1 MSTRIRLRRMGAKKR
16 PFYRVVVADQRAPR
30 DGRFIENIGKYHPLE
45 DPSLIEIDEERALH
59 WLRVGAQPSS
69 QVRNLMVKIG
79 IWDRFVEERPSAADL
94 VRKRTEKPAAGK
106 LSKKAA
112 AKAAAEAEA
121 PPPRPWRSRSPSRNG
136 RGRSAPA
143 GSSGRGGRSHAPAD
157 SAPELSDEAVA
168 APPEDAA
175 DGGAGSASDSSA
187 PSEEPAPGVPRTPDR
202 SVKTS
207 LSEETT
213 EA

>member
-1 MSTRIRLRRMGAKKR
+1 MSTRIRLRRMGANKR
-16 PFYRVVVADQRAPR
+16 PFYRVVVADQRSPR

-94 VRKRTEKPAAGK
+94 VRTRTEKPTTGK
-106 LSKKAA
+106 VSKKAA
-112 AKAAAEAEA
+112 AKAAVEAEA
-121 PPPRPWRSRSPSRNG
+121 PP
-136 RGRSAPA
+136 APA
-143 GSSGRGGRSHAPAD
+143 EVPAATAEPGADAEPPADAAPEVAAADEAAPA
-157 SAPELSDEAVA
+157 
-168 APPEDAA
+168 EDTT
-175 DGGAGSASDSSA
+175 DGGEASSSDPAA
-187 PSEEPAPGVPRTPDR
+187 PSEEAVVEASAEAPAADAPV
-202 SVKTS
+202 
-207 LSEETT
+207 SEETS

>member
-1 MSTRIRLRRMGAKKR
+1 MATRIRLRRMGAKKR

-94 VRKRTEKPAAGK
+94 VRTRTEKPTTGK
-106 LSKKAA
+106 VSKKAA

-121 PPPRPWRSRSPSRNG
+121 PP
-136 RGRSAPA
+136 APA
-143 GSSGRGGRSHAPAD
+143 EVPAAPA
-157 SAPELSDEAVA
+157 
-168 APPEDAA
+168 EDAA
-175 DGGAGSASDSSA
+175 EAEPAADAAPEAAAQAEAAPAEDTTDGGAESSSDA
-187 PSEEPAPGVPRTPDR
+187 TVAVEEPVVEASTEAPAEDAPA
-202 SVKTS
+202 
-207 LSEETT
+207 SEETS

>member
-1 MSTRIRLRRMGAKKR
+1 MATRIRLRRMGAKKR

-94 VRKRTEKPAAGK
+94 VRKRTEKPTAGK

-121 PPPRPWRSRSPSRNG
+121 PP
-136 RGRSAPA
+136 APA
-143 GSSGRGGRSHAPAD
+143 EAPPTPAEAPVAAEPPAD
-157 SAPELSDEAVA
+157 SAPELAAEAEA
-168 APPEDAA
+168 APAEDTA
-175 DGGAGSASDSSA
+175 DRGAGSASDSA
-187 PSEEPAPGVPRTPDR
+187 VPAPADDAAPEAAADAPVEDAVVEAPAEDAP
-202 SVKTS
+202 VA
-207 LSEETT
+207 EETS

>member
-1 MSTRIRLRRMGAKKR
+1 MATRIRLRRMGAKKR

-94 VRKRTEKPAAGK
+94 VRKRTEKPTTGK
-106 LSKKAA
+106 VSKKAA
-112 AKAAAEAEA
+112 AKAAADAEA
-121 PPPRPWRSRSPSRNG
+121 PP
-136 RGRSAPA
+136 APA
-143 GSSGRGGRSHAPAD
+143 EVPAAPAED
-157 SAPELSDEAVA
+157 VVAAETPAAAPEVAEAPAVDA
-168 APPEDAA
+168 AAEAPPQDAPAEDA
-175 DGGAGSASDSSA
+175 
-187 PSEEPAPGVPRTPDR
+187 
-202 SVKTS
+202 SV
-207 LSEETT
+207 SEETSA
-213 EA
+213 EASAEAPAEDAPASEGTSEA

>member
-1 MSTRIRLRRMGAKKR
+1 MATRIRLRRMGAKKR

-94 VRKRTEKPAAGK
+94 VRKRTEKPTTGK
-106 LSKKAA
+106 VSKKAA

-121 PPPRPWRSRSPSRNG
+121 PPAPTEAPPAAVEAPVEPE
-136 RGRSAPA
+136 APA
-143 GSSGRGGRSHAPAD
+143 EAVPEVAAEAEAAPA
-157 SAPELSDEAVA
+157 DEAVA
-168 APPEDAA
+168 DAPAEDAA
-175 DGGAGSASDSSA
+175 AEAA
-187 PSEEPAPGVPRTPDR
+187 PAEDEAPADAPAE
-202 SVKTS
+202 
-207 LSEETT
+207 EETSD
-213 EA
+213 A

>member
-1 MSTRIRLRRMGAKKR
+1 MATRIRLRRMGAKKR

-94 VRKRTEKPAAGK
+94 VRKRTEKPTTGK
-106 LSKKAA
+106 VSKKAA

-121 PPPRPWRSRSPSRNG
+121 PP
-136 RGRSAPA
+136 APA
-143 GSSGRGGRSHAPAD
+143 EVPAAPAE
-157 SAPELSDEAVA
+157 AAVA
-168 APPEDAA
+168 AEPAADAA
-175 DGGAGSASDSSA
+175 PEVAAADEAAPAEDTTDGGEASSSDPAA
-187 PSEEPAPGVPRTPDR
+187 PSEEAVVEASAEAPAEDAP
-202 SVKTS
+202 
-207 LSEETT
+207 LSEETS

>member
-1 MSTRIRLRRMGAKKR
+1 MATRIRLRRMGAKKR

-94 VRKRTEKPAAGK
+94 VRTRTEKPTTGK
-106 LSKKAA
+106 VSKKAA
-112 AKAAAEAEA
+112 AKAAAEA
-121 PPPRPWRSRSPSRNG
+121 PP
-136 RGRSAPA
+136 APA
-143 GSSGRGGRSHAPAD
+143 EVPAAPA
-157 SAPELSDEAVA
+157 
-168 APPEDAA
+168 EDAA
-175 DGGAGSASDSSA
+175 EAEPAADAALEPAAQAEAAPAEDTTDGGAESSSDA
-187 PSEEPAPGVPRTPDR
+187 TVAVEEPVVEASAEAPAEDA
-202 SVKTS
+202 
-207 LSEETT
+207 LASEETS

>member
-1 MSTRIRLRRMGAKKR
+1 MGAKKR

-94 VRKRTEKPAAGK
+94 VRTRTEKPTTGK
-106 LSKKAA
+106 VSKKAA

-121 PPPRPWRSRSPSRNG
+121 PP
-136 RGRSAPA
+136 APA
-143 GSSGRGGRSHAPAD
+143 EVPAAPA
-157 SAPELSDEAVA
+157 
-168 APPEDAA
+168 EDAA
-175 DGGAGSASDSSA
+175 EAEPAADAAPEAAAQAEAAPAEDATDGGAEPSSDATVPVEEPVVETPAEASAEDA
-187 PSEEPAPGVPRTPDR
+187 PS
-202 SVKTS
+202 
-207 LSEETT
+207 SEETS

>member
-94 VRKRTEKPAAGK
+94 VRARTDKPVAGK

-112 AKAAAEAEA
+112 AKAAAETEA
-121 PPPRPWRSRSPSRNG
+121 PP
-136 RGRSAPA
+136 APA
-143 GSSGRGGRSHAPAD
+143 EAAVVAEPVAPEASADATVAPEAPAD
-157 SAPELSDEAVA
+157 SAPELAPEAEA
-168 APPEDAA
+168 APAEDTA
-175 DGGAGSASDSSA
+175 DGGAGSASDSGTPSDESPVEA
-187 PSEEPAPGVPRTPDR
+187 PADVP
-202 SVKTS
+202 VE
-207 LSEETT
+207 EETT

>member
-1 MSTRIRLRRMGAKKR
+1 MATRIRLRRMGAKKR

-79 IWDRFVEERPSAADL
+79 IWDRFVQERPAAADQ
-94 VRKRTEKPAAGK
+94 VRTRTEKPGTGR

-121 PPPRPWRSRSPSRNG
+121 PPAPIEETAPATPAVEAPAVEAPAPVEAVPVEEAAAVEP
-136 RGRSAPA
+136 SAPA
-143 GSSGRGGRSHAPAD
+143 
-157 SAPELSDEAVA
+157 
-168 APPEDAA
+168 PEDAPY
-175 DGGAGSASDSSA
+175 SEA
-187 PSEEPAPGVPRTPDR
+187 PAPVDEAPEATSEE
-202 SVKTS
+202 
-207 LSEETT
+207 ETA

>member
-1 MSTRIRLRRMGAKKR
+1 MGAKKR

-94 VRKRTEKPAAGK
+94 VRTRTEKPTTGK
-106 LSKKAA
+106 VSKKAA

-121 PPPRPWRSRSPSRNG
+121 PP
-136 RGRSAPA
+136 APA
-143 GSSGRGGRSHAPAD
+143 EVPAAPAED
-157 SAPELSDEAVA
+157 VAEAEPAADAAPEAAAQAEA
-168 APPEDAA
+168 APAEDTTDGGVESSSDATVAVEEPVVEASTEAPAEDA
-175 DGGAGSASDSSA
+175 
-187 PSEEPAPGVPRTPDR
+187 PA
-202 SVKTS
+202 
-207 LSEETT
+207 SEETS